1 MYEQSSGG
9 HQRIFGTQGEGE
21 EFLMWWYEM
30 KEGLID
36 VCQGT
41 ISCRLHRSL
50 DADAEFQFVNV
61 VEWQNSLY
69 SQAYENSISLMKAK
83 LAQSACKCSPC
94 LRRLITIIG
103 AQMR

>member
-1 MYEQSSGG
+1 MNNPVVAINVYSVPKGKE
-9 HQRIFGTQGEGE
+9 E

-36 VCQGT
+36 VSGL

-83 LAQSACKCSPC
+83 LAQSGVEVRPAMFAVVAEYIPY
-94 LRRLITIIG
+94 R
-103 AQMR
+103 